1 MLIIYLGLLI
11 YFAVWLFALFLCLPS
26 NGTLYLN
33 HTSCSGK
40 FCWLMAKLLREVL
53 GPLPS
58 FCLEV
63 KWIMRVNY
71 HFNDLL
77 FISKEDTESTFFWM
91 QGEQTAGNFLAWNA
105 IAAFSACPVYR
116 RFIFLTSVWGHLCSH
131 TSLVSC
137 CLTFAFWLL
146 VNFEGMIS
154 WYEVFNNRVVKGISV
169 SFIMQIELFY
179 CNRRLTLLWQSE
191 RNMLGMVVFN
201 GTEWFSLIELGL
213 DIAKNIVTPASYQ
226 V

>member
-1 MLIIYLGLLI
+1 M
-11 YFAVWLFALFLCLPS
+11 WLFTFLLCLPS

-40 FCWLMAKLLREVL
+40 FCSLMAELLRAVL

-77 FISKEDTESTFFWM
+77 FISKEDTESIFFWM

-105 IAAFSACPVYR
+105 TAAFSACPVHH

-131 TSLVSC
+131 TCLLISC
-137 CLTFAFWLL
+137 CLTFRFWLL
-146 VNFEGMIS
+146 VNFEGMVS
-154 WYEVFNNRVVKGISV
+154 WCEVFYNRVVKGISV
-169 SFIMQIELFY
+169 SFIMQIKLFY
-179 CNRRLTLLWQSE
+179 SNRKLTLLWQSE
-191 RNMLGMVVFN
+191 RNKVGMVVFN
-201 GTEWFSLIELGL
+201 GTEWFSLIELRL
-213 DIAKNIVTPASYQ
+213 DIAKNIMTSASYQ